1 MSLMGLG
8 KVVGQHCV
16 STTAAKVPACFKCEQ
31 QRPSRERQW
40 HAHLSAPREPHS
52 PRRNGGGYE

>member
-8 KVVGQHCV
+8 KVVGQHW
-16 STTAAKVPACFKCEQ
+16 CFHDRWESPGVAKCEQ

-40 HAHLSAPREPHS
+40 HAHVSAPRERHS
-52 PRRNGGGYE
+52 ARRNGGGYE